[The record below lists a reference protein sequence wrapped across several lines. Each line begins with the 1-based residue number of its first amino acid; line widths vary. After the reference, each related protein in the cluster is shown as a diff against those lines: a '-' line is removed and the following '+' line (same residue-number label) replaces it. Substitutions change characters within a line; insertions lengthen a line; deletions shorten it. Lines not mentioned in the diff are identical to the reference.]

1 MGTHRSRR
9 KRVRRKNIIS
19 AKLRFVVYEKA
30 FHFLY
35 APFKITSIL
44 FICTLYLYI
53 FMNETRVGMK
63 LFRTFQMYFNKYDI
77 KLCVEFIRKL
87 TIVDKITINFTIL
100 LKISILLRISE
111 YFCN

>member
-1 MGTHRSRR
+1 MGTHRSKR

-87 TIVDKITINFTIL
+87 TIVDKITIN
-100 LKISILLRISE
+100 KYSSE
-111 YFCN
+111 NI